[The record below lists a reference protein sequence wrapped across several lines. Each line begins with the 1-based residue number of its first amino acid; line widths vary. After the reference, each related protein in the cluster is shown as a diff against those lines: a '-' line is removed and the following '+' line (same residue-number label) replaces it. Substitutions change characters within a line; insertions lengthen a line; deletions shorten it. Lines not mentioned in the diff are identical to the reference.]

1 METIRELAA
10 LPMDT
15 LIERFWRI
23 LRGGYLYRASR
34 GTDKSPLITHG
45 EPKSTSR
52 EVTFQRDI
60 RNWQDIAKTVAELTR
75 EVVND
80 MKRAGYKCKTVTVKV
95 KFGYFETH
103 TRAKTLKN
111 LTNSLDEI
119 RAAAFDCLKRF
130 ELKKKV
136 RLIGVKVG
144 N

>member
-1 METIRELAA
+1 M
-10 LPMDT
+10 
-15 LIERFWRI
+15 
-23 LRGGYLYRASR
+23 RGLDNRYGTYLYEASR
-34 GTDKSPLITHG
+34 GIDESPLITHG

-52 EVTFQRDI
+52 EITFQRDI
-60 RNWQDIAKTVAELTR
+60 RNWQDTAKTVAELTR

-80 MKRAGYKCKTVTVKV
+80 MKQTGYKGKTVTVKV
-95 KFGYFETH
+95 RFGDFETH

-111 LTNSLDEI
+111 PTNSLEDI

-144 N
+144 GLKKDGKESQ